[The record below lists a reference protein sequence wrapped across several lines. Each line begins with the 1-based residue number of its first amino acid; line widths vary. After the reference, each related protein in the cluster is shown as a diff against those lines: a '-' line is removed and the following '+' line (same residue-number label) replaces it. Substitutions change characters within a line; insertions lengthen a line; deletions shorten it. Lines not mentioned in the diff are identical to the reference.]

1 MASALSAG
9 RACSLV
15 FVPRLNRWRGDATI
29 ELEVR
34 EIRVAE

>member
-1 MASALSAG
+1 MAAALTAR

-15 FVPRLNRWRGDATI
+15 FVPRLNRWRGDVKI

-34 EIRVAE
+34 EIRVK